1 MRDIER
7 IQAAALKIEQEI
19 KRGNKVVVVVSAMA
33 GVTDTLISYCK
44 SACLQYD
51 EQEYDAVIATG
62 EQVTSGLMA
71 LALKNIGIKARS
83 WHGWQI
89 KLVTDTA
96 HSKARILRIETD
108 ELLKSIQG
116 GTVAVIAG
124 FQGITEKGRVTTLGR
139 GGSDTSAVAIAI
151 ALKADRCDIYTD
163 VDGVYTADP
172 RIVKNSSK
180 MHQISYE
187 EMLELAS
194 LGAKVL
200 QVRSVEMAMKYNM
213 PVQVLSTFENA
224 IGSDLMGTLVVKE
237 TNMESKVVTGI
248 TYTRDAAKIT
258 LIGVPDKIGIAA
270 AIFTPLAAANIN
282 VDMIIQTAATPQGR
296 TDLTFTVGKQDL
308 ERAVKVI
315 EENAD
320 KIQYTEIT
328 CLKDV
333 SKVSLIGIGMRSNQ
347 GVAAS
352 MFRTLAE
359 KGINIIVIET
369 SEITISVLIK
379 DEYTELAVRALHAAY
394 GLEN

>member
-1 MRDIER
+1 
-7 IQAAALKIEQEI
+7 
-19 KRGNKVVVVVSAMA
+19 
-33 GVTDTLISYCK
+33 
-44 SACLQYD
+44 
-51 EQEYDAVIATG
+51 
-62 EQVTSGLMA
+62 
-71 LALKNIGIKARS
+71 
-83 WHGWQI
+83 
-89 KLVTDTA
+89 
-96 HSKARILRIETD
+96 
-108 ELLKSIQG
+108 
-116 GTVAVIAG
+116 
-124 FQGITEKGRVTTLGR
+124 
-139 GGSDTSAVAIAI
+139 
-151 ALKADRCDIYTD
+151 
-163 VDGVYTADP
+163 
-172 RIVKNSSK
+172 
-180 MHQISYE
+180 
-187 EMLELAS
+187 
-194 LGAKVL
+194 
-200 QVRSVEMAMKYNM
+200 VEMAMKYNM